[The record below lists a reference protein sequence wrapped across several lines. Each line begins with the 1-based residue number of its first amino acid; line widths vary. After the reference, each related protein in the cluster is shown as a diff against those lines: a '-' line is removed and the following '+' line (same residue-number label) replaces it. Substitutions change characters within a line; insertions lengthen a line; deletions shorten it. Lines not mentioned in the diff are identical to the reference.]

1 MTVWAPCVAVKP
13 FAGPYPF
20 AAANLLKLFSDAQ
33 VFVVALVGLVL
44 RISPEVLEAEG
55 SYDREFYGNVML
67 VLLIGTL
74 LPATA
79 TLFYKSPVERA
90 LASLQEIAIS
100 LPDVADPLSTAVSQL
115 TKLQNRV
122 QALEEHD
129 SSPVV
134 EADLRNRLQILEER
148 EREVASGLQ
157 ILEEREREIASELSS
172 WKITFAGWQETVSGW
187 IQNHGDQIDT
197 HSDQIGQLARWRA
210 TLNSWQERSDR
221 LAARDS
227 QLEEVRDSVPVAPN
241 QQMWGPPLGSPSH
254 MSRPPRH
261 SFVGDRGVVVK
272 QQQGQ
277 TVEIV
282 DSRSNELQP
291 TNVVQM
297 TAASD
302 QSQIELSGSQAG
314 NGDDL
319 EIARAPGLPDHM
331 ERAPK

>member
-44 RISPEVLEAEG
+44 RIRPEVLESEG

-100 LPDVADPLSTAVSQL
+100 LPDVADPLSTATTS
-115 TKLQNRV
+115 
-122 QALEEHD
+122 
-129 SSPVV
+129 
-134 EADLRNRLQILEER
+134 
-148 EREVASGLQ
+148 
-157 ILEEREREIASELSS
+157 
-172 WKITFAGWQETVSGW
+172 
-187 IQNHGDQIDT
+187 
-197 HSDQIGQLARWRA
+197 
-210 TLNSWQERSDR
+210 
-221 LAARDS
+221 
-227 QLEEVRDSVPVAPN
+227 
-241 QQMWGPPLGSPSH
+241 
-254 MSRPPRH
+254 
-261 SFVGDRGVVVK
+261 
-272 QQQGQ
+272 
-277 TVEIV
+277 
-282 DSRSNELQP
+282 
-291 TNVVQM
+291 NVVQM

-302 QSQIELSGSQAG
+302 QSQIVLSGSQAG
-314 NGDDL
+314 NDDDL

-331 ERAPK
+331 ERRDGASNHIDRHSCTIASEQGMNQQGVDPASRTVTTMQAESSGTTCENDQNSSTNTLRERSSTPPRKPPDRNRMQDTAPTGWEASQQVDHDRDGLYRVPPPLPPTRQRRQRSATPPRADHATNP